1 MQFSVSK
8 IPNSQAQ
15 ASTYEKHRRLIIA
28 RLTGSIE
35 VLRRTIAGTPKTLN
49 SVKLGRAGT
58 FMKYL
63 ASVISNISTKT
74 FNLK

>member
-15 ASTYEKHRRLIIA
+15 ASTYEKHKRLIIT
-28 RLTGSIE
+28 RLIGSIE
-35 VLRRTIAGTPKTLN
+35 VLRRTIAGTHKTLN

-63 ASVISNISTKT
+63 SSVVSNISAKT